1 MWQMWF
7 ENIQIHM
14 SQQAILFSVWKFA
27 QLKNIYE
34 KGIYFLFII
43 FFEKKKS
50 LDLKKIKNHVTA
62 FPYWFWFGTN
72 FFKCLK

>member
-1 MWQMWF
+1 LK
-7 ENIQIHM
+7 ICTV
-14 SQQAILFSVWKFA
+14 A
-27 QLKNIYE
+27 KNIYE

-62 FPYWFWFGTN
+62 FPYWF
-72 FFKCLK
+72 